1 MLKDFLPAAILL
13 ALIIVSFMALF
24 LAWSSKPMMAIGSAQ

>member
-13 ALIIVSFMALF
+13 AMIIVSIVALF
-24 LAWSSKPMMAIGSAQ
+24 LGWSSKPLRSL